1 MKKKNDV
8 TNTEILDLVWKVKK
22 EVFPEEIIFHVIA
35 ERMSS
40 PSEEWGSVDVGDTI
54 PMWELVRLEG
64 GKGSTCG

>member
-40 PSEEWGSVDVGDTI
+40 PGEEWGSVDVGETI
-54 PMWELVRLEG
+54 PMWELVSLEG
-64 GKGSTCG
+64 GKGSTCD